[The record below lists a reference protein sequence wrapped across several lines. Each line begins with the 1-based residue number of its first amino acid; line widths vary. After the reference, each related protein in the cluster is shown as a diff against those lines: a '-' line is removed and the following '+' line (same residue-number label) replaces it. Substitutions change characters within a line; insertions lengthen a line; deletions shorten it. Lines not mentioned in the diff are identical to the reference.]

1 MLWSQHKKQRQQK
14 GLQVFPRAPVPSR
27 MRNYHYKNYHYKN
40 YHYKK
45 CKQKIGVETPI
56 DLLGCDAKNPVGEKK
71 RHAKKKHIT
80 KQV

>member
-1 MLWSQHKKQRQQK
+1 MAASFSSSARSFSYEELSLQK
-14 GLQVFPRAPVPSR
+14 LSLQKLSLQ
-27 MRNYHYKNYHYKN
+27 KLSLQ
-40 YHYKK
+40 K